1 VERLR
6 SRRTYT
12 RPDFFPLHPSC
23 PRKHAIQSQTQL
35 DTQGRADPA
44 PVPFGHFKDVH
55 QSFKRAGQPPLVAI
69 KNITFDLKAGH
80 LVTLLGPS
88 GCGKTTFLKIVAGLI
103 SASGGTIKING
114 RDVAEP
120 QPDFGVVFQQ
130 ANLMPWRSILD
141 NVLFPMEILR
151 CSNAA
156 AKLRAKELLALVGL
170 EGFEQAYPSQ
180 LSGGMQQ
187 RVALCRALIHKP
199 KLLLMDEPFG
209 ALDELTRMEMQDL
222 LLDIRVKTDA
232 TVMFVTHSISEAVYI
247 SDVVAVFSK
256 RPSVIADYIVVDL
269 PYPRSAEIR
278 YSAEFTDLEHR
289 AGRALGI
296 TR

>member
-1 VERLR
+1 M
-6 SRRTYT
+6 
-12 RPDFFPLHPSC
+12 
-23 PRKHAIQSQTQL
+23 
-35 DTQGRADPA
+35 QGRGNPA
-44 PVPFGHFKDVH
+44 AVAFGHFKGVQ
-55 QSFKRAGQPPLVAI
+55 QSFKRFGQAPLVAI
-69 KNITFDLKAGH
+69 ENITFDLKAGH

-88 GCGKTTFLKIVAGLI
+88 GCGKTTFLKIVGGLI
-103 SASGGTIKING
+103 TASGGTIQING
-114 RDVAEP
+114 RDVTEP

-130 ANLMPWRSILD
+130 ANLMPWRSILA

-151 CSNAA
+151 RSDAA
-156 AKLRAKELLALVGL
+156 ATLRAKELLAIVGL
-170 EGFEQAYPSQ
+170 EGFEQSYPSE

-222 LLDIRVKTDA
+222 LLDIRSKTAA
-232 TVMFVTHSISEAVYI
+232 TVMFVTHSISEAIYI
-247 SDVVAVFSK
+247 SDIVAVFSK
-256 RPSVIADYIVVDL
+256 RPAVIADYIAVGMS
-269 PYPRSAEIR
+269 YPRSAEIR
-278 YSAEFTDLEHR
+278 YSAEFTELEHR